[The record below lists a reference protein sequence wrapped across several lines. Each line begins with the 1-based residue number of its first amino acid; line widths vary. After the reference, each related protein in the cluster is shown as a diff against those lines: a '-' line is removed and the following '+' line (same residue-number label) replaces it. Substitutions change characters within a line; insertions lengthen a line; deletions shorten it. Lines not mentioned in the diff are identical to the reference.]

1 MTTNRTINLVRR
13 TIDHWQKDQ
22 ASRMAAALAYFT
34 AISIAPMSLLV
45 IVIAGFVYGGERA
58 ARMQLM
64 QYVYSL
70 LGPEASQFVD
80 MVVRN
85 ADRPSFGSIA
95 GVLGVITLIWGA
107 TNVFTQLQGTLNT
120 IWNVSPDEDAM
131 WTNVRHRLFSFA
143 MVLVIAFLLLVS
155 LALSTGLQTALN
167 TIQTN
172 LPGGIWIWQ
181 IANFVGA
188 WIVSTLLFAAI
199 FKILPD
205 AEIAWHEV
213 WLGAAL
219 TALFFGIG
227 RFVLSFYLGHIGSA
241 YGVAGSTI
249 AFLIW
254 VYFSAQILFLGA
266 EFTQVW
272 RREESVPAEAS
283 GD

>member
-1 MTTNRTINLVRR
+1 
-13 TIDHWQKDQ
+13 
-22 ASRMAAALAYFT
+22 MAAALAYFT

-95 GVLGVITLIWGA
+95 GVLGVITLLWGA

-205 AEIAWHEV
+205 AEIAWNEV

-254 VYFSAQILFLGA
+254 VYFSAQILFFGA

-272 RREESVPAEAS
+272 RRETSVPSDAS
-283 GD
+283 RG